1 MKSIILTVAVA
12 VLGLVSCKKEVI
24 APVVL
29 SQTELI
35 QGDWNNN
42 EIWVSTPTVSNEP
55 VAWLNVT
62 IEGNTWT
69 YEGSESMT
77 FNIQDNV
84 IYFSNGGFNNID
96 CLTEDVLILSKTL
109 SNGNLQR
116 LILNRN

>member
-42 EIWVSTPTVSNEP
+42 TISINEP
-55 VAWLNVT
+55 TSIGEPADYPNAI

-69 YEGSESMT
+69 YAGLEART
-77 FNIQDNV
+77 FSIVNDVITWAGAGNANV
-84 IYFSNGGFNNID
+84 VSISSCQII
-96 CLTEDVLILSKTL
+96 LTDTL
-109 SNGNLQR
+109 ANGNVQVLKM
-116 LILNRN
+116 NR